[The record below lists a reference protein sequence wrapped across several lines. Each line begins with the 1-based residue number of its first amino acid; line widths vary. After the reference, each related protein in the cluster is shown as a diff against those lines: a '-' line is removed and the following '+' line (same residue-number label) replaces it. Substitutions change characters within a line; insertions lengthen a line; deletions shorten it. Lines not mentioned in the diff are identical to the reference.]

1 MLVVCWVIVVLL
13 INIVLNFGVISV
25 YWFVLAFMV
34 GLIIGSILFV
44 FVDA

>member
-13 INIVLNFGVISV
+13 INIVWNFGLISV
-25 YWFVLAFMV
+25 YWFILAFMV